1 MTLTQFFETH
11 RVENAIVIPAKVRT
25 TATKIRITMGS
36 VVQSEQLLPAFLA
49 AARRR
54 KKKQRSR

>member
-1 MTLTQFFETH
+1 MTLAQFFDMH
-11 RVENAIVIPAKVRT
+11 RVANPIVIPLQPDAAVKFE
-25 TATKIRITMGS
+25 ITL
-36 VVQSEQLLPAFLA
+36 QSGARSDQPLPAFVV

>member
-1 MTLTQFFETH
+1 MTLAQFFETH
-11 RVENAIVIPAKVRT
+11 RVANAIVIPAKVRT
-25 TATKIRITMGS
+25 IATKIKITMDAGGP
-36 VVQSEQLLPAFLA
+36 SEQLLPAFLA

>member
-11 RVENAIVIPAKVRT
+11 RVANAIVVPAKVR
-25 TATKIRITMGS
+25 AIVTKLKFTMGPAAR
-36 VVQSEQLLPAFLA
+36 SEQLLPAFLA